1 MFQKVKYIAFG
12 AVIAAVGVCG
22 CSTPQASVAPIDRAY
37 CTQFRPIPWSVR
49 DTDQTI
55 KDVKAHN
62 AVFTALCP
70 EEAERLRNEQ

>member
-1 MFQKVKYIAFG
+1 MKLRLRLGLGLIAPMLILNGCATMTDG
-12 AVIAAVGVCG
+12 AD
-22 CSTPQASVAPIDRAY
+22 PIDRAY

-62 AVFTALCP
+62 AVFAALCP
-70 EEAERLRNEQ
+70 EEAERLRNGR